1 MNVFDCINVTDELG
15 ELTDQC
21 FEFTKT
27 YPEDVAGSHGIYALA
42 LRYNSQKLG
51 DSFDVGIK
59 TDTKKEYISI
69 VSAACELVK
78 SKVFVVNPALT
89 HPYDSK

>member
-1 MNVFDCINVTDELG
+1 MNIFDCINITDELG

-27 YPEDVAGSHGIYALA
+27 YPEGVAGSHGRYALT
-42 LRYNSQKLG
+42 LRYNSPKVG
-51 DSFDVGIK
+51 NSFDVVIK
-59 TDTKKEYISI
+59 TDTKKEYISV

-78 SKVFVVNPALT
+78 SKVFVVNPVLT
-89 HPYDSK
+89 

>member
-1 MNVFDCINVTDELG
+1 MNIFDCINITDELG

-27 YPEDVAGSHGIYALA
+27 YEGVAGRYALT
-42 LRYNSQKLG
+42 LRYNSPKVG
-51 DSFDVGIK
+51 NSVDVVIK
-59 TDTKKEYISI
+59 TDTKKEYISV

-78 SKVFVVNPALT
+78 SKVFVVNPVL
-89 HPYDSK
+89 KK